1 MRASRPCPAGP
12 EATPHAVACEVRAL
26 LLGGDAEA
34 ARERYGTIVELL
46 QRRASRLA
54 FFYLRDAAEAD
65 EAVQDAFV
73 RAYANLGTFDD
84 RHPFEVWFTRILVNG
99 CLDRIKARRR
109 RARWLVPSGERDGR
123 AGDGALEPVDPGETP
138 EDRILARERR
148 RALVAAIDRLPDRQ
162 RTVVLLSHL
171 DGRSTREIGL
181 LTGLSESTVRVHLFR
196 AVRRLRQWLAAP
208 ERAAGATREDAR

>member
-12 EATPHAVACEVRAL
+12 EATPHAVACDVRTL
-26 LLGGDAEA
+26 LLGGDVEA
-34 ARERYGTIVELL
+34 ARERYGDVVALL

-73 RAYANLGTFDD
+73 RAYTNLGTFDD
-84 RHPFEVWFTRILVNG
+84 QHPFEVWFTRILVNG

-109 RARWLVPSGERDGR
+109 RARWLVPGGERDGR
-123 AGDGALEPVDPGETP
+123 TPEAAVEPVAPGETP
-138 EDRILARERR
+138 EEQVVARERR
-148 RALVAAIDRLPDRQ
+148 RALVAAIERLPERQ

-196 AVRRLRQWLAAP
+196 AVRRLRQWLAGP
-208 ERAAGATREDAR
+208 EQAAGAGREDGR

>member
-1 MRASRPCPAGP
+1 MRAPCPAGS
-12 EATPHAVACEVRAL
+12 EATPHAVACDVRAL
-26 LLGGDAEA
+26 LLGGDVDA
-34 ARERYGTIVELL
+34 ARERYGDVVELL

-73 RAYANLGTFDD
+73 RAYMNLGTFDEQY
-84 RHPFEVWFTRILVNG
+84 PFDVWFTRILVNG

-109 RARWLVPSGERDGR
+109 RARWLVPAERDGR
-123 AGDGALEPVDPGETP
+123 AGEAALEPVASGETP
-138 EDRILARERR
+138 EEQIVARERR

-162 RTVVLLSHL
+162 RTVILLSHL

-196 AVRRLRQWLAAP
+196 AVRRLRQWLAGP
-208 ERAAGATREDAR
+208 EHAAHRAR

>member
-12 EATPHAVACEVRAL
+12 EATPHAVACDVRAL
-26 LLGGDAEA
+26 LLGGEVEA
-34 ARERYGTIVELL
+34 ARERYGDVVALL

-73 RAYANLGTFDD
+73 RAYTNLGTFDEQ
-84 RHPFEVWFTRILVNG
+84 HPFEVWFTRILVNG

-109 RARWLVPSGERDGR
+109 RARWLVPAGEYDGQPGQ
-123 AGDGALEPVDPGETP
+123 AALEPVAPGETA
-138 EDRILARERR
+138 EQQILSRERR
-148 RALVAAIDRLPDRQ
+148 RALVAAIDRLPERQ
-162 RTVVLLSHL
+162 RTVILLSHL

-196 AVRRLRQWLAAP
+196 AVRRLRQWLVGQDHAA
-208 ERAAGATREDAR
+208 EAAREDAR

>member
-1 MRASRPCPAGP
+1 
-12 EATPHAVACEVRAL
+12 VACEVRAL
-26 LLGGDAEA
+26 LLGGETDA

-73 RAYANLGTFDD
+73 RAYTNLGTFDD
-84 RHPFEVWFTRILVNG
+84 QHPFEVWFTRILVNG

-123 AGDGALEPVDPGETP
+123 TGDTAVEPVDSGETP
-138 EDRILARERR
+138 EEQIVARERR

-171 DGRSTREIGL
+171 DGRSTREISL

-196 AVRRLRQWLAAP
+196 AVRRLRQWLAGP
-208 ERAAGATREDAR
+208 ERAADATREGAR

>member
-12 EATPHAVACEVRAL
+12 EATPHEVACEVRAL
-26 LLGGDAEA
+26 LLGGETDA

-73 RAYANLGTFDD
+73 RAYTNLGTFDD
-84 RHPFEVWFTRILVNG
+84 QHPFEVWFTRILVNG

-123 AGDGALEPVDPGETP
+123 TGDTAVEPVDSGETP
-138 EDRILARERR
+138 EEQIVARERR

-171 DGRSTREIGL
+171 DGRSTREISL

-196 AVRRLRQWLAAP
+196 AVRRLRQWLAGP
-208 ERAAGATREDAR
+208 ERAADATREGAR

>member
-1 MRASRPCPAGP
+1 M
-12 EATPHAVACEVRAL
+12 ACEARAL
-26 LLGGDAEA
+26 LLGGEVEA
-34 ARERYGTIVELL
+34 ARECYGTIVEAL

-73 RAYANLGTFDD
+73 RAYTNLGTFDGQ
-84 RHPFEVWFTRILVNG
+84 HPFEVWFTRILVNG

-109 RARWLVPSGERDGR
+109 RARWLVPAGERDGL
-123 AGDGALEPVDPGETP
+123 AGEAAFEPVDSGETP
-138 EDRILARERR
+138 EDRIVARERR

-196 AVRRLRQWLAAP
+196 AVRRLRQWLAGP
-208 ERAAGATREDAR
+208 ERAADVTREDAR

>member
-1 MRASRPCPAGP
+1 MRGSRPCPAGP
-12 EATPHAVACEVRAL
+12 EATPHAVACDVRAL
-26 LLGGDAEA
+26 LLGGEVEA
-34 ARERYGTIVELL
+34 ARERYGDVVALL

-73 RAYANLGTFDD
+73 RAYTNLGTFDEQ
-84 RHPFEVWFTRILVNG
+84 HPFEVWFTRILVNG

-109 RARWLVPSGERDGR
+109 RARWLVPAGERD
-123 AGDGALEPVDPGETP
+123 AWPDGTTQEPVAPGQTAE
-138 EDRILARERR
+138 EQIVSRERR

-162 RTVVLLSHL
+162 RTVMLLSHL

-196 AVRRLRQWLAAP
+196 AVRRLRQWLVGPEHAAQT
-208 ERAAGATREDAR
+208 AREDAR

>member
-12 EATPHAVACEVRAL
+12 EATPHEVACEVRAL
-26 LLGGDAEA
+26 LLGGETEA

-73 RAYANLGTFDD
+73 RAYTNLGTFDD
-84 RHPFEVWFTRILVNG
+84 QHPFEVWFTRILVNG

-109 RARWLVPSGERDGR
+109 RARWLVASGERDGR
-123 AGDGALEPVDPGETP
+123 TGDTVVEPVDSGETP
-138 EDRILARERR
+138 EEQIVARERR

-171 DGRSTREIGL
+171 DGRSTREISL

-196 AVRRLRQWLAAP
+196 AVRRLRQWLAGP
-208 ERAAGATREDAR
+208 ERAADATREGAR